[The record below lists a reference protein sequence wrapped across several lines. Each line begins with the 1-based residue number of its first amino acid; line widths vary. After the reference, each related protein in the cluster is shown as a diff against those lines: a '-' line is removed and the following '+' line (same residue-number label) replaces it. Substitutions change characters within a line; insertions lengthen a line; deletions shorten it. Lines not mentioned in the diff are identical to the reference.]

1 MTYTSMTLNEYM
13 SQVRSY
19 KRLQLGPTEEL
30 FLRMIAFKERSAY
43 DIYRQLDE
51 ARGGTRRFKTKAKAK
66 QPAEHIHQDYDDAFY
81 SSHENEKSM
90 AYKNV
95 HQRVNELHKMGLIK
109 QTNEKL
115 PRNAKKYRITTRGLF
130 QCLLGPHVIAAPSK
144 ILFQYKDN
152 IILKTILYQFFE
164 EETVNELMSIFGDHF
179 FDDYINKCCEK
190 TLSVFENIQLE
201 EHKLNPTI
209 YKELPYYYPQKLE
222 GHQMNAINENLY
234 AGAYG
239 LVYEILMRSTSSDH
253 KGKFPNSAISSDKK
267 FLKLIENLQH
277 IFYKGCENLFQSD

>member
-1 MTYTSMTLNEYM
+1 MTLKKYM
-13 SQVRSY
+13 SEVKNY
-19 KRLQLGPTEEL
+19 KRISLGPTEEF
-30 FLRMIAFKERSAY
+30 FLDLIAAKQCSSY
-43 DIYRQLDE
+43 DIYSELDE
-51 ARGGTRRFKTKAKAK
+51 AQGGTRRRLKTKSK
-66 QPAEHIHQDYDDAFY
+66 QPVEDSHQDDYNDFY
-81 SSHENEKSM
+81 SSHSDEKSM

-95 HQRVNELHKMGLIK
+95 YLRVNKLYKIGLIE

-115 PRNAKKYRITTRGLF
+115 PRNAIKYRITTRGLF
-130 QCLLGPHVIAAPSK
+130 QCLLGPYGIASPSK
-144 ILFQYKDN
+144 ILFLYKDN

-164 EETVNELMSIFGDHF
+164 EETVKEFMSIFGDHF

-209 YKELPYYYPQKLE
+209 YKEVPYYYLQKLE

-239 LVYEILMRSTSSDH
+239 LVYEILMRSTSSDYE
-253 KGKFPNSAISSDKK
+253 GKFPNSIISSDKK

-277 IFYKGCENLFQSD
+277 IFYKGCENLFQ